1 MKAKEKIAALQAL
14 MKKEGIDGYLIPS
27 SDPHMSEYLPDH
39 YAARSWFSGFNG
51 SAGTLA
57 VTSEKAALW
66 ADGRYFI
73 QAEHQLE
80 GSGIELMKD
89 RRARRSYCGKMAG

>member
-66 ADGRYFI
+66 PTAAILSRQSI
-73 QAEHQLE
+73 SWREAASSL
-80 GSGIELMKD
+80 
-89 RRARRSYCGKMAG
+89 

>member
-51 SAGTLA
+51 SEPWLSLPKKLLSGPT
-57 VTSEKAALW
+57 AAILSRQNISW
-66 ADGRYFI
+66 REA
-73 QAEHQLE
+73 ASSL
-80 GSGIELMKD
+80 
-89 RRARRSYCGKMAG
+89 

>member
-39 YAARSWFSGFNG
+39 YAARSWFSGLCRGLG
-51 SAGTLA
+51 SIAF
-57 VTSEKAALW
+57 SK
-66 ADGRYFI
+66 
-73 QAEHQLE
+73 
-80 GSGIELMKD
+80 
-89 RRARRSYCGKMAG
+89 

>member
-66 ADGRYFI
+66 ADGRLYWAAI
-73 QAEHQLE
+73 
-80 GSGIELMKD
+80 SG
-89 RRARRSYCGKMAG
+89 RSGRGPTRDISPFRMLKI